1 MFSYVTRCLLI
12 FISRICQTWSKPINH
27 ALVEF
32 YHQFSYPQT
41 LPLSLYLFILNSSLE
56 SWTCRP
62 TPCCRSSKPIN
73 PEAVKY
79 FLAPAPSLEDSK
91 VLLSLHVFLSSLRW
105 FHSINVT
112 KRWRWLRV
120 IMIWKMAR
128 IVRWWLCWH
137 VGTFGGEEEWEWSPV
152 DWQNLELALTGVE
165 LEYRQ

>member
-1 MFSYVTRCLLI
+1 MSSDLHLQDLSNMIQTNKPRPGWVLSPVFLSPNIT
-12 FISRICQTWSKPINH
+12 FIS
-27 ALVEF
+27 
-32 YHQFSYPQT
+32 
-41 LPLSLYLFILNSSLE
+41 YLFILNSSLE

-112 KRWRWLRV
+112 KRWRWLGV